1 MLLSSNLHLETLLL
15 TVVCGNLYIHTDFWS
30 KFCLLYWTASK
41 LPRLLDTVSKLALFS
56 MPGLKE
62 EKLTKNAN
70 LHENWNIQ
78 ILFLPNFI
86 VDILSLIVII
96 LSYTVS
102 KLVHFLTCNFI
113 LTVLSNFHFCF
124 YNMAMTKIIG
134 CHLNTVH
141 LNAPYVWFNCLT
153 RSQAVARIAD
163 RTAPQ

>member
-1 MLLSSNLHLETLLL
+1 MQFHLINIRPKLHHQNWRKLRVTLLVNMLTVPNFLNFDINKCCSSSNFHLETLLL

-86 VDILSLIVII
+86 KIDR
-96 LSYTVS
+96 Y
-102 KLVHFLTCNFI
+102 NFE
-113 LTVLSNFHFCF
+113 LYRFKVGAFFD
-124 YNMAMTKIIG
+124 M
-134 CHLNTVH
+134 
-141 LNAPYVWFNCLT
+141 
-153 RSQAVARIAD
+153 
-163 RTAPQ
+163 